1 MKASIDIP
9 RKMPSGQRK
18 SSLFAPNGK
27 PVSYYLYP
35 SPRHNPRSHK
45 PRPPLSPDMKVNVS
59 ATDRWELVNISRQL
73 RAQIDLLDAAITQ
86 KNQWAFGDAWD
97 PHYTGKNPD
106 WGTEAQ
112 DWLRNVWFP
121 NANVRGPQYD
131 FKRSM
136 NISGQSWDVD
146 GDDVMVLTETENN
159 FPQLA
164 FYPGTKIGTRA
175 FGVRRSG
182 QTDVV
187 DGGPFDGAKIFDGII
202 TNRNGRCIG
211 VRILGDDNTW
221 TDISTSNA
229 DLAYEPIWPDQCRGI
244 PRIAVGILSWMSL
257 QTINEFIQK
266 GVQKAT
272 SIGLIHKNA
281 EGEADIG
288 NQIMTEEESPTAAD
302 GETRK
307 IHYEEVEGGETYYLS
322 APDGES
328 IEHLVY
334 KNPHPNTEA
343 FIERL
348 TRGSVAS
355 VGWFLELL
363 NLTSTGRA
371 PSRILCDLANQNIW
385 SRQCTG
391 YRRWKRAINYAI
403 AKGMKIGQITKNQ
416 DGADPYQWEPGLPKP
431 LQVDAGND
439 AQADRESLKLG
450 TTNRAI
456 LAQKNHGLHYRE
468 IDKQRET
475 ELGETIEM
483 AIRISQKYPQVSF
496 DRALELAEQRS
507 PNPIMQNPPKPQPT
521 GEKAKAATKSAVFN
535 VALPEEKKNRRVR
548 FNRDNTGAITDADI
562 IETET

>member
-1 MKASIDIP
+1 MRASIDIP
-9 RKMPSGQRK
+9 RKMPAGQRK
-18 SSLFAPNGK
+18 SSILSPNGQ

-45 PRPPLSPDMKVNVS
+45 PRPWLSPDMKINVS
-59 ATDRWELVNISRQL
+59 ATDRWELVNLSRQL

-164 FYPGTKIGTRA
+164 FYPGTKIGTRG

-182 QTDVV
+182 DDDVV
-187 DGGPFDGAKIFDGII
+187 SGGQFDGAKIFDGII

-211 VRILGDDNTW
+211 VRILGENNTW
-221 TDISTSNA
+221 TDVSAFNA
-229 DLAYEPIWPDQCRGI
+229 DLAYEPIWPDQVRGI

-272 SIGLIHKNA
+272 SVGLIHKNA

-288 NQIMTEEESPTAAD
+288 NQILTEEESPTASD
-302 GETRK
+302 SETRK
-307 IHYEEVEGGETYYLS
+307 ITYEEIEGGETYYLS

-328 IEHLVY
+328 IEQLTY

-355 VGWFLELL
+355 IGWFLELL
-363 NLTSTGRA
+363 NLQSTGRA

-403 AKGMKIGQITKNQ
+403 AKGMKIRQIPKNEE
-416 DGADPYQWEPGLPKP
+416 GADPYQWEPGLPKP

-439 AQADRESLKLG
+439 AQADRESLKMG

-468 IDKQRET
+468 IDKQREI
-475 ELGETIEM
+475 ELNQTIEM

-507 PNPIMQNPPKPQPT
+507 PNPIMQNQTKQQAAPPSQP
-521 GEKAKAATKSAVFN
+521 GAKQATTFN
-535 VALPEEKKNRRVR
+535 FTVPEEKINRRVR
-548 FNRDNTGAITDADI
+548 VSRSETGEILGYEI
-562 IETET
+562 INS